1 MATFHEALHAYLTR
15 GTDLKTFFKDGIYN
29 DVLAQG
35 TSYPALT
42 WQVVDDRDVQRFDGV
57 DDDHPVSVQFDVW
70 ALNGADRREGA
81 RRVRLAML
89 RFHGKWA
96 DIDVTRPMKDSD
108 FDSTWERGDA
118 AATPGSR
125 NTQRWTVWICDPSLT
140 S

>member
-1 MATFHEALHAYLTR
+1 MATFHEALHAYMVRASGLSA
-15 GTDLKTFFKDGIYN
+15 FFGPSIYN

-35 TSYPALT
+35 SPYPALT

-57 DDDHPVSVQFDVW
+57 DDDHPVTVQFDVW

-81 RRVRLAML
+81 RLVRLAML
-89 RFHGKWA
+89 RFAGTWA
-96 DIDVTRPMKDSD
+96 AINVTRPTKDSD
-108 FDSTWERGDA
+108 FDSTWERADA
-118 AATPGSR
+118 ASTPGSR